1 MQDIAVND
9 SKIALSKGIPGLIEQ
24 NICLPMYNVMQL
36 NVLMPVCV
44 EILAFVLN
52 LVHKYFDWKLF
63 IADNFLFIKLQ
74 LLR

>member
-1 MQDIAVND
+1 
-9 SKIALSKGIPGLIEQ
+9 
-24 NICLPMYNVMQL
+24 MYNVMQL

-52 LVHKYFDWKLF
+52 PVHKYFDWKLF

>member
-1 MQDIAVND
+1 
-9 SKIALSKGIPGLIEQ
+9 
-24 NICLPMYNVMQL
+24 MYNVMQL

-44 EILAFVLN
+44 EILAFILN
-52 LVHKYFDWKLF
+52 PVHKYFDRKLF